1 MEKNE
6 FVEFTAL
13 TNYLKELGLNPA
25 EYLSREELKRYTEVG
40 EAYVGMSSETFRDE
54 LKAVIMAMVE
64 RHLR

>member
-1 MEKNE
+1 MEKSE

-13 TNYLKELGLNPA
+13 TNCLKELGLNPA

-40 EAYVGMSSETFRDE
+40 VAYLKMTNEEFKSE
-54 LKAVIMAMVE
+54 LKAVIMGMVE